1 MAGRGYHPIERN
13 HSWCDSRRF
22 DFCDPFHHG
31 DQDHFTK
38 DRVVSCSKVGHPS
51 GWPSLFQFRRVN
63 TGSSGHRRKESGE
76 MRKIDGKFRIENEK
90 IIHPSGAEVPEDEP
104 LFLLRA
110 RDQFSLEVL
119 KSYLKICKAHKC
131 TSYHI
136 KGIIRTM
143 DEFGKFKREHPERIK
158 QPGITEGK

>member
-1 MAGRGYHPIERN
+1 
-13 HSWCDSRRF
+13 
-22 DFCDPFHHG
+22 
-31 DQDHFTK
+31 
-38 DRVVSCSKVGHPS
+38 
-51 GWPSLFQFRRVN
+51 
-63 TGSSGHRRKESGE
+63 

-90 IIHPSGAEVPEDEP
+90 IIHPSGTEVPEDEP

-143 DEFGKFKREHPERIK
+143 DEFGKFKREHPERMK
-158 QPGITEGK
+158 QPGITEGR